1 MLNGEGNENAGNK
14 INRSR
19 VRFFTKIQDPIKN
32 PDR

>member
-1 MLNGEGNENAGNK
+1 MSNGNGNENGNK

-19 VRFFTKIQDPIKN
+19 VRFFTKIQDPIQN

>member
-1 MLNGEGNENAGNK
+1 MLNGNGKENGNE

-19 VRFFTKIQDPIKN
+19 VRFCTKIQDPIKN

>member
-1 MLNGEGNENAGNK
+1 MLKGNGNETAGNK

-19 VRFFTKIQDPIKN
+19 VRFFTKIQDPIKT

>member
-1 MLNGEGNENAGNK
+1 MLNGDGNENAGNK

-19 VRFFTKIQDPIKN
+19 TRFFTKIQDPIKN

>member
-1 MLNGEGNENAGNK
+1 MLNGNGNDNGHK
-14 INRSR
+14 INRSW

>member
-1 MLNGEGNENAGNK
+1 MSNGNGNENAGNK

-19 VRFFTKIQDPIKN
+19 VRFFTKMQDPIKT